1 MNLAGIVPKKESNE
15 LSFIQF
21 TYIAKFHIVLGSLAR
36 NSRNYIFL
44 NKKIKRNIKDKPLSN
59 FQCVNNS
66 IFIQKHNYFSI
77 SCFLVGTF
85 LPQFSIEN

>member
-1 MNLAGIVPKKESNE
+1 MSQRLEPSWNSFKKKESNQ

-66 IFIQKHNYFSI
+66 IFIQKHSYLS
-77 SCFLVGTF
+77 V
-85 LPQFSIEN
+85 